1 MFIIEVPYFDLDQIY
16 NSGQVF
22 SWIKLRDSKY
32 IIPFRN
38 QAVKIEQKKEKLFMN
53 CTEEQFYNI
62 WYHYF
67 DMKTDY
73 CSINFKIKQI
83 DEHMKICTNRGKGIH
98 ILNQDI
104 FEMIITFILATAT
117 NIPRI
122 KSMVNSI
129 KTLCGK
135 KHVQSMGEVGKVFWY
150 EFPTPQDILR
160 KQNNLDLCKLGYRK
174 DYIVSVCQDIIDGWL
189 SLIDLEKMEYKSAKE
204 YLMQFDGIGEKVAD
218 CICLYGLH
226 HLQAFP
232 IDTHIEQIL
241 KREYDCDYEIFSEWY
256 LDGLNEYAGIA
267 QQYLFYNEINPP
279 KEVV

>member
-122 KSMVNSI
+122 KSMV
-129 KTLCGK
+129 
-135 KHVQSMGEVGKVFWY
+135 KV
-150 EFPTPQDILR
+150 
-160 KQNNLDLCKLGYRK
+160 KQC
-174 DYIVSVCQDIIDGWL
+174 
-189 SLIDLEKMEYKSAKE
+189 
-204 YLMQFDGIGEKVAD
+204 
-218 CICLYGLH
+218 
-226 HLQAFP
+226 
-232 IDTHIEQIL
+232 
-241 KREYDCDYEIFSEWY
+241 
-256 LDGLNEYAGIA
+256 
-267 QQYLFYNEINPP
+267 
-279 KEVV
+279 